1 MSNDKKVCLK
11 ELNWWKEFSK
21 GAQMSKKQPFKER
34 KWSKGMFIGAQMT
47 KKIFRGS
54 LMGKNNVWGRPNDE
68 K

>member
-1 MSNDKKVCLK
+1 
-11 ELNWWKEFSK
+11 
-21 GAQMSKKQPFKER
+21 MSKKQPFKER
-34 KWSKGMFIGAQMT
+34 KRSKGMFIGAQMT